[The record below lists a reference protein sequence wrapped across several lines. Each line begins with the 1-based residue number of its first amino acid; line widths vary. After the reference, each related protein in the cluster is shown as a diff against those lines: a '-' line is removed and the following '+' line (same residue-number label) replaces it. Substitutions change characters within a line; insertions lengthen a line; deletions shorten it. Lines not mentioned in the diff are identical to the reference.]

1 MVRAAVY
8 VRISLDRDGQRS
20 GVERQRT
27 DCEAL
32 CVRRGWELV
41 EVFEDNS
48 ISAYGGARRPAYD
61 RLGGAVACGEGDVV
75 VAWHTDRL
83 WRNVVE
89 QQTFLSIGRDAGL
102 QLVATPQTEVDPAD
116 ADDDFL
122 STILAAAAQKES
134 ADKSR
139 RMR

>member
-1 MVRAAVY
+1 MAAVAA
-8 VRISLDRDGQRS
+8 G
-20 GVERQRT
+20 
-27 DCEAL
+27 
-32 CVRRGWELV
+32 
-41 EVFEDNS
+41 EV
-48 ISAYGGARRPAYD
+48 
-61 RLGGAVACGEGDVV
+61 DVV

-89 QQTFLSIGRDAGL
+89 QQTFLAIGRDAGL
-102 QLVATPQTEVDPAD
+102 QLVATPHNEVNPAD

-139 RMR
+139 RMKRRQAERPRAASSTAAGAASATAPPAPVGSWWSPTRLRPSATPPGESWRGSRCAVSLST